1 MSDDKGAADSPKV
14 HSAQYYKTLASEYA
28 NMQPK
33 VDEIARGANAEG
45 IETTVAQK
53 MLGIA
58 FDEKLKE
65 MAAYKEQ
72 AKVEE
77 NLTKKER
84 STYYTIRSILVF
96 FYFLVVPFCQSPA
109 WCLQVYKER
118 GERNFGLFDCDAISA
133 DTGVRYSAFPTF
145 SPLLTIL
152 IDWVCLI
159 AFCVMACYENKWRSQ
174 TSGEK
179 RRT

>member
-1 MSDDKGAADSPKV
+1 MSDDKGVDSPKV

-28 NMQPK
+28 NTQPK
-33 VDEIARGANAEG
+33 VDEIARDATGMD
-45 IETTVAQK
+45 TTVAQK

-72 AKVEE
+72 EKAED

-118 GERNFGLFDCDAISA
+118 GERNFGLFDCDAIS
-133 DTGVRYSAFPTF
+133 DETGIRYSAFPTF

-159 AFCVMACYENKWRSQ
+159 AFCVMACYQNKWRS
-174 TSGEK
+174 
-179 RRT
+179 